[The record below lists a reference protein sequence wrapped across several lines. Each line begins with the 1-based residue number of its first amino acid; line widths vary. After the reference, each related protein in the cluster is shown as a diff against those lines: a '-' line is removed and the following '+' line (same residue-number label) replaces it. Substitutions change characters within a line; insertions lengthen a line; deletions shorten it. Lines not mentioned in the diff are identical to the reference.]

1 MLGDTTGV
9 IQLERMD
16 GTIWT
21 KTYINH
27 ISMLSDFDKVD
38 HVIPIRCQ
46 FCEARTAKVGC
57 NVYIARTHQPLN
69 TPPSFTRAPAE

>member
-21 KTYINH
+21 KTHINH
-27 ISMLSDFDKVD
+27 ISMLSDFDKVN
-38 HVIPIRCQ
+38 HVTPIRCQ
-46 FCEARTAKVGC
+46 SCEARTAMHAGNNKLRLAATF
-57 NVYIARTHQPLN
+57 I
-69 TPPSFTRAPAE
+69 